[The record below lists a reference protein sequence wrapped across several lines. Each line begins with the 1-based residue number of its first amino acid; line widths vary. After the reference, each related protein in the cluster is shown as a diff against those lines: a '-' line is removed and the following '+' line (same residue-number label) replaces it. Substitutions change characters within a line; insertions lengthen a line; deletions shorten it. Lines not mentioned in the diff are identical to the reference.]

1 MGTAKHSVVGAT
13 ENMKFKAVVKMLL
26 DAQVTREE
34 LEEEL
39 SHFVNNM
46 ERRMNERVDKLLER
60 VEIEKRKVAQLKV
73 KVPAAQAASVGEV
86 EGLFL
91 DCVETVRREVG
102 KRKLKGE
109 MLNKRV
115 FMSQL
120 KATHRSVAE
129 HSATA
134 LVKDHSFMEKMARV
148 EELTATDRM
157 KVLDLFVN
165 NEKVVGR
172 VFEMLFPSRPSPG
185 KSGVMMGSTM
195 PK

>member
-1 MGTAKHSVVGAT
+1 M
-13 ENMKFKAVVKMLL
+13 
-26 DAQVTREE
+26 
-34 LEEEL
+34 
-39 SHFVNNM
+39 
-46 ERRMNERVDKLLER
+46 
-60 VEIEKRKVAQLKV
+60 AQLKV
-73 KVPAAQAASVGEV
+73 KVPAAQAASVGEF